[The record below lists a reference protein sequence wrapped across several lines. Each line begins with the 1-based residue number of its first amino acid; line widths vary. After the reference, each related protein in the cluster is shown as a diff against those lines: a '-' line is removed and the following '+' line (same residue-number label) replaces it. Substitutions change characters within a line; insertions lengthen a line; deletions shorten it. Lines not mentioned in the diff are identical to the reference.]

1 MTVHAYECARE
12 LQAHSYACTARLIRG
27 DGSVACTCALREQT
41 ACIRRYFACAS
52 DSAGVHM
59 NTRTQ
64 SACAAHIRTAVVRAC
79 IATCSK
85 RCTIYNMA
93 LSYSCHSILLAYTNR
108 VQCSGHNCA
117 HAGVPLGARRVL
129 CCIGGCATLKYLLAF
144 PLACM
149 ELYLRCLCVG
159 VLPPPYTL
167 QGMDTW
173 LRGIPRACVA
183 MRPSVLCYVCDRVHV
198 SVFAYRGC
206 DGLAPLTIGGADQAL
221 AVAVWI
227 YTTWYLLDDG
237 VFAGCVGT
245 WVYRYTLV
253 QHRSI
258 FATKAV

>member
-1 MTVHAYECARE
+1 
-12 LQAHSYACTARLIRG
+12 
-27 DGSVACTCALREQT
+27 
-41 ACIRRYFACAS
+41 
-52 DSAGVHM
+52 
-59 NTRTQ
+59 
-64 SACAAHIRTAVVRAC
+64 
-79 IATCSK
+79 
-85 RCTIYNMA
+85 MA

-129 CCIGGCATLKYLLAF
+129 WCIAGCATLKYVTCI

-253 QHRSI
+253 QHRSL

>member
-1 MTVHAYECARE
+1 
-12 LQAHSYACTARLIRG
+12 
-27 DGSVACTCALREQT
+27 
-41 ACIRRYFACAS
+41 
-52 DSAGVHM
+52 M

-183 MRPSVLCYVCDRVHV
+183 MRPSVLCYLCDRVHV
-198 SVFAYRGC
+198 SVLRIVDVMGLHLSRSVVQIKLSPSRSGYTRHGTCSTTESLRDALGLGYMGTRSCNTALCSLLKLHNLRAQVHLRRAAVGATEMRYSVAENWCMSKRLCYLFA
-206 DGLAPLTIGGADQAL
+206 
-221 AVAVWI
+221 
-227 YTTWYLLDDG
+227 
-237 VFAGCVGT
+237 
-245 WVYRYTLV
+245 
-253 QHRSI
+253 
-258 FATKAV
+258 

>member
-1 MTVHAYECARE
+1 MY
-12 LQAHSYACTARLIRG
+12 AH
-27 DGSVACTCALREQT
+27 ALRL
-41 ACIRRYFACAS
+41 
-52 DSAGVHM
+52 V
-59 NTRTQ
+59 
-64 SACAAHIRTAVVRAC
+64 
-79 IATCSK
+79 SK

-93 LSYSCHSILLAYTNR
+93 LSYSCPSILLAYTNR

-129 CCIGGCATLKYLLAF
+129 WCIAGCATLKYVTCI

-258 FATKAV
+258 FATKAA